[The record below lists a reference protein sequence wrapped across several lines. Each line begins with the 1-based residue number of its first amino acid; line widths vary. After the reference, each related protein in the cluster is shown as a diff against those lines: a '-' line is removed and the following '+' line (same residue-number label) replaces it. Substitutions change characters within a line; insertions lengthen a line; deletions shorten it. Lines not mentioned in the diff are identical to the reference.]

1 MDALSTTKTMK
12 AEMKALKVGI
22 EVGGPL
28 SLDRYRSPRL
38 MLPSK
43 LKSICDVQEVENF
56 QWCLE
61 KYFEFNRLKRD
72 ENKIKSVT

>member
-1 MDALSTTKTMK
+1 
-12 AEMKALKVGI
+12 
-22 EVGGPL
+22 
-28 SLDRYRSPRL
+28 

-56 QWCLE
+56 QWYLE

-72 ENKIKSVT
+72 ENKIKYVNRWDCVQSQIYVYGGTEEWNLKQVA